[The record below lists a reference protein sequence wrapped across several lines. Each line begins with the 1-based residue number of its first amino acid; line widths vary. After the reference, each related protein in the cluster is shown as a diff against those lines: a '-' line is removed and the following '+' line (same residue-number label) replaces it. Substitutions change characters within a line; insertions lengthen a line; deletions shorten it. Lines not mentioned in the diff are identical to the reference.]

1 MEAMVRT
8 TRNDADPASVVDR
21 MTAIVETFQGSGPLT
36 LSDVT
41 RRTGMPRST
50 AHRLLEQLTTTLWL
64 VRDRN
69 TYELGVR
76 AYEIGQWA
84 LSQNR
89 LRIAALPVLHRL
101 VRTTGMTVHLGNLE
115 GDSVFYVDRIPG
127 STPLRLPTRV
137 GARLPAHVTGL
148 GKIMLANANRDIP
161 SDAPGQPLHALT
173 QYSLST
179 TEQLDAELKR
189 TRDRGVAIDRQETVV
204 GIGCVAA
211 SIGPV
216 DHFYGNRSAIS
227 LCGPIQD
234 MNFAQLG
241 GVARVAAREIWD
253 ACVANDLRHKGSVSP
268 SPH

>member
-1 MEAMVRT
+1 MRT

-50 AHRLLEQLTTTLWL
+50 AHRLLEQLTRTLWL

-253 ACVANDLRHKGSVSP
+253 ACVANDLRHKGSMSP

>member
-1 MEAMVRT
+1 MRT
-8 TRNDADPASVVDR
+8 TRSNTDPASVVDR
-21 MTAIVETFQGSGPLT
+21 MTAIVEAFQDSGPLT

-50 AHRLLEQLTTTLWL
+50 AHRLLEQLTTTRWL

-89 LRIAALPVLHRL
+89 LRIAALPVLHKL
-101 VRTTGMTVHLGNLE
+101 ARTTGMTIHLGNLE
-115 GDSVFYVDRIPG
+115 GNTVFYVDRIPG

-137 GARLPAHVTGL
+137 GARLPAHVTGI
-148 GKIMLANANRDIP
+148 GKIMLANAGRDATADP
-161 SDAPGQPLHALT
+161 DADSDELDQPLRPLT

-179 TEQLDAELKR
+179 REQLDAELER

-211 SIGPV
+211 SIGPA

-227 LCGPIQD
+227 LCGPVQE

-241 GVARVAAREIWD
+241 GVARMAAREIWD
-253 ACVANDLRHKGSVSP
+253 ACVANDLR
-268 SPH
+268 

>member
-1 MEAMVRT
+1 
-8 TRNDADPASVVDR
+8 
-21 MTAIVETFQGSGPLT
+21 
-36 LSDVT
+36 
-41 RRTGMPRST
+41 
-50 AHRLLEQLTTTLWL
+50 
-64 VRDRN
+64 
-69 TYELGVR
+69 
-76 AYEIGQWA
+76 
-84 LSQNR
+84 
-89 LRIAALPVLHRL
+89 
-101 VRTTGMTVHLGNLE
+101 
-115 GDSVFYVDRIPG
+115 
-127 STPLRLPTRV
+127 
-137 GARLPAHVTGL
+137 VTGL